1 MARPTTDRRSMVT
14 LSEFSRGEMEVLSE
28 ALDEPIASLIARA
41 VDEWVL
47 SETYQVLLKRGLEQ
61 QQSKLAASQKE

>member
-1 MARPTTDRRSMVT
+1 MVT

-61 QQSKLAASQKE
+61 RQSRTSGED